1 MLLLLLRVAAA
12 AVPSRLPSQVLPWVK
27 LVASMREPISR
38 FLSML
43 GHNMDKDH
51 YTCLKK

>member
-1 MLLLLLRVAAA
+1 M
-12 AVPSRLPSQVLPWVK
+12 PSQPQVLPWVK